1 LKGASRSLG
10 ASNASNGGIPKAHAG
25 GVIGARNA
33 QETMHRKTVLGR
45 GYHTQTAENNTA
57 RGSAK
62 NVPYIK
68 YTSKAF
74 KIGESYYTYR
84 RKACG

>member
-10 ASNASNGGIPKAHAG
+10 ASNASNGDIPKAHAG

-33 QETMHRKTVLGR
+33 QETIHRKTALGR
-45 GYHTQTAENNTA
+45 GYHAQTAENNTA

-62 NVPYIK
+62 NVPHTK

-74 KIGESYYTYR
+74 KIGESHYTHR
-84 RKACG
+84 RKAYG